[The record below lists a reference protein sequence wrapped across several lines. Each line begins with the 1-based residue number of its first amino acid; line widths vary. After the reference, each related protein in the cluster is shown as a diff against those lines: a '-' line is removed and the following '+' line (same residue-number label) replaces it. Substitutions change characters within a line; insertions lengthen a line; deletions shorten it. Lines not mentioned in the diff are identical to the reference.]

1 MKIVIFDLDET
12 LGYFVEFGMFW
23 DSINRYITI
32 NNIPETL
39 NFNDLLDLYPEFLRP
54 NIIPILNYLKHK
66 KEGKCCNKIF
76 IYTNNQGTDS
86 WAEKLIEYFDKKIRT
101 KLFDQI
107 ISAFKINGK
116 RMEFCRTTHD
126 KTYHDLIKCTKIPLN
141 SQICYLDDTYF
152 PEMSKKNIYYIHVK
166 PYFHDVAF
174 DEMINR
180 FINSGIGDKWIK
192 DDFKSFITNA
202 LESFNFSYVG
212 KTKEEEEIDKVI
224 SKEIMIHLQYFFKTN
239 NKHST
244 YKKKKKNA
252 GKTRKN

>member
-54 NIIPILNYLKHK
+54 NIIPILNYLKNK
-66 KEGKCCNKIF
+66 KEEKCCNKIF

-116 RMEFCRTTHD
+116 RIEICRTTHD

-166 PYFHDVAF
+166 PYFHDIPF

-180 FINSGIGDKWIK
+180 FINSGIGDKWMK
-192 DDFKSFITNA
+192 DDFKSFITNS
-202 LESFNFSYVG
+202 LENFNFSYVG

-224 SKEIMIHLQYFFKTN
+224 SKEIMIHLQYFFKTT